1 MPDKKVSV
9 TRLSDIEV
17 GEYYL
22 VRGTDSSGVPIPPQ
36 IAHIKAPPRRTTA
49 YGVPTV
55 KCEVMAKIGT
65 ELIRYETEMDLWS
78 INVKEGGTGTLTG
91 HGLHD
96 REMIRMTHP
105 DQLKR
110 FMGDESYADIMR
122 QKNRDH
128 KVVTSTKFG
137 EK

>member
-22 VRGTDSSGVPIPPQ
+22 VRGTDSSGMPIPPQ
-36 IAHIKAPPRRTTA
+36 IAHIKAPPRRTVA
-49 YGVPTV
+49 FGVPTV
-55 KCEVMAKIGT
+55 KCEVMAKIGKQ
-65 ELIRYETEMDLWS
+65 LIRYDTEMDLWS
-78 INVKEGGTGTLTG
+78 INVKEGGTGSLSG

-105 DQLKR
+105 DQLKQ
-110 FMGDESYADIMR
+110 FMGDESYAEIIQ
-122 QKNRDH
+122 QKKDAPRVI
-128 KVVTSTKFG
+128 KSTKFG